1 MAELSQENI
10 ILANKIATRM
20 KNLREQKTGP
30 KKMDFVRKYNVEKQ
44 TINRWESHIKLN
56 EKTGEKRGRGITI
69 YSIEDFC
76 KLVGITLT
84 EFFDDDLFRE

>member
-30 KKMDFVRKYNVEKQ
+30 KKMCRDSGKISSVDR
-44 TINRWESHIKLN
+44 SKL
-56 EKTGEKRGRGITI
+56 
-69 YSIEDFC
+69 
-76 KLVGITLT
+76 KL
-84 EFFDDDLFRE
+84 